1 MALLTERTRAT
12 WAQSLSHYQAR
23 AAELVGRL
31 TAQRTSLDGVK
42 TRVDALVE
50 EGTLVKED
58 ADYMTTSVAMAARAV
73 TVLRGAPPTDAD
85 TERQAMV
92 LDALSTVAEILVLC
106 SDLAVL
112 QGQLGT
118 LSTAIQADDAASKPG
133 DIDDVTAVASKITTD
148 LEDAVA
154 VEAVL

>member
-12 WAQSLSHYQAR
+12 WAQSLGHYQAR
-23 AAELVGRL
+23 AAELVWRL
-31 TAQRTSLDGVK
+31 TTQRATLDSIQA
-42 TRVDALVE
+42 RVDALVE
-50 EGTLVKED
+50 GGTLVKED
-58 ADYMTTSVAMAARAV
+58 ADYMTTSVAMAAHAV
-73 TVLRGAPPTDAD
+73 AVLRGAPPTDAD

-133 DIDDVTAVASKITTD
+133 DIDDVAAVSVQIATG
-148 LEDAVA
+148 LEAVA